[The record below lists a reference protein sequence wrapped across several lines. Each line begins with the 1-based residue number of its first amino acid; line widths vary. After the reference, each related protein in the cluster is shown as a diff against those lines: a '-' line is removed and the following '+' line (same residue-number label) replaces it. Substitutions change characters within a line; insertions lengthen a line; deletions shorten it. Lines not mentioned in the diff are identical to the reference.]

1 MDRNPKQIVASG
13 YDRITEAYLR
23 LVESMGGSHVRE
35 KYLQVLEERVAAGG
49 RVLELGC
56 GAGTPMT
63 RALSARFRTLGI
75 EISSKQLALAR
86 ENAPLASLL
95 RGDMVRLPFRDG
107 AFDAVAAFYSMTH
120 VPRVEH
126 VSLLSEIARVLQPDG
141 CAVLTMGS
149 GDNPDGIDEDW
160 LGAPMFFSHFDGDR
174 NVALVREAGFEIVT
188 AEDERELEY
197 GIPVVFRWVVA
208 RRTAAGS

>member
-1 MDRNPKQIVASG
+1 MKRDPKQIVASG

-23 LVESMGGSHVRE
+23 LVRSMGPHVRE
-35 KYLQVLEERVAAGG
+35 KYLRALAERVPAGG
-49 RVLELGC
+49 CVLELGC

-63 RALSARFRTLGI
+63 QALSARFRTIGL
-75 EISSKQLALAR
+75 EISPNQLAQAR
-86 ENAPLASLL
+86 QNAPLASLL
-95 RGDMVRLPFRDG
+95 RGDMVRLPFRDRS
-107 AFDAVAAFYSMTH
+107 FDAVAAFYSMTH

-126 VSLLSEIARVLQPDG
+126 ASLLAGIARVLRPGG

-149 GDNPDGIDEDW
+149 ADNPDGIDEDW

-174 NVALVREAGFEIVT
+174 NVALVREAGFEIVS

-197 GIPVVFRWVVA
+197 GVPVSFRWVVA
-208 RRTAAGS
+208 RLPKAGG

>member
-1 MDRNPKQIVASG
+1 MERDPKQIVASG

-23 LVESMGGSHVRE
+23 LVRSMGPHVRE
-35 KYLQVLEERVAAGG
+35 KYLRALAERVPAGG
-49 RVLELGC
+49 PVLELGC

-63 RALSARFRTLGI
+63 QALSARFRTIGLD
-75 EISSKQLALAR
+75 ISPNQLALAR
-86 ENAPLASLL
+86 QNAPLASLL
-95 RGDMVRLPFRDG
+95 RGDMVRLPFRED

-126 VSLLSEIARVLQPDG
+126 ASLLAGIARVLRPGG

-149 GDNPDGIDEDW
+149 ADNPDGIDEDW

-174 NVALVREAGFEIVT
+174 NVALVREAGFEIVS

-197 GIPVVFRWVVA
+197 GIPVSFRWVVA
-208 RRTAAGS
+208 RLPKASG

>member
-1 MDRNPKQIVASG
+1 MERDPKQIVASG

-23 LVESMGGSHVRE
+23 LVGSMGPHVRE
-35 KYLQVLEERVAAGG
+35 KYLRALAERVPAGG
-49 RVLELGC
+49 CVLELGC

-63 RALSARFRTLGI
+63 QALSARFRTIGL
-75 EISSKQLALAR
+75 EISPNQLALAR
-86 ENAPLASLL
+86 QNAPLASLL
-95 RGDMVRLPFRDG
+95 RGDMVRLPFRNRS
-107 AFDAVAAFYSMTH
+107 FEAVAAFYSMTH

-126 VSLLSEIARVLQPDG
+126 ASLLAGIARVLRPGG

-149 GDNPDGIDEDW
+149 ADNPDGIDEDW

-174 NVALVREAGFEIVT
+174 NVALVREAGFEIMS

-197 GIPVVFRWVVA
+197 GAPVSFRWVVA
-208 RRTAAGS
+208 RLSKASG

>member
-1 MDRNPKQIVASG
+1 MERDPRQVVASG

-35 KYLQVLEERVAAGG
+35 KYLQVLAERAAAGG

-63 RALSARFRTLGI
+63 KALSGRFRTTGL
-75 EISSKQLALAR
+75 EISSNQLALAR
-86 ENAPLASLL
+86 ANAPLASLL

-107 AFDAVAAFYSMTH
+107 TFHAVAAFYSMTH
-120 VPRVEH
+120 VPRAEH
-126 VSLLSEIARVLQPDG
+126 ASLLSEIARVLKPAG

-149 GDNPDGIDEDW
+149 ADNPDGIDEDW
-160 LGAPMFFSHFDGDR
+160 LGAPMFFSHFDGER

-197 GIPVVFRWVVA
+197 GIPVAFRWVVA
-208 RRTAAGS
+208 RRTATGS